1 MKYILTSLLC
11 IFFLNVNFAQSG
23 VQTTRA
29 ERSQLGQM
37 EQAKRSATK
46 AFMVSL
52 DRYREAIK
60 DSDKES
66 QADIKR
72 DLLMCITKVIST
84 NKYVL
89 KEAPLSDANETKV
102 AETKSMISQQKTL
115 LKKAGNSDDAQEIE
129 KIMVE
134 FMETLKK

>member
-11 IFFLNVNFAQSG
+11 IFLININFAQSE

-37 EQAKRSATK
+37 QQAKRSATK
-46 AFMVSL
+46 AFIVSL

-60 DSDKES
+60 ESDKES

-72 DLLMCITKVIST
+72 DMLMCITKVIST
-84 NKYVL
+84 NKYAL
-89 KEAPLSDANETKV
+89 KEAPVSEANKTQV
-102 AETKSMISQQKTL
+102 AETKTMISQQNTL
-115 LKKAGNSDDAQEIE
+115 LKKAEKSEDAQEIE
-129 KIMVE
+129 RIMVE